1 VSPPRSSRTEKR
13 HEVINTNN
21 VTTPDRR
28 RALGASDLIVS
39 PLGVGTNRWSYG
51 HNDDSV
57 LRAFSAFLDNG
68 INFFDTAE
76 VYGRGTSETLLGTCL
91 KRDERPV
98 SIASKFAPWP
108 TRFSRRQF
116 MGALD
121 ASLRRLGV
129 PVIDLYYIHW
139 PFTYVRV
146 ESLMEAMAQ
155 AVEAG
160 KIRAVGVSNF
170 SAVEMRRA
178 ADRLAH
184 YNIPL
189 AANEV
194 HYSLAHRRP
203 EVNGVLDACRE
214 LRVALVA
221 YRPLEGGSF
230 TSAFTPNRRSAT
242 AAIQQATSAI
252 ARERGVGVSQV
263 TLNWLLRRDPCVIPI
278 PGATSA
284 GHAQENA
291 ATLSWEMSDEEFAAI
306 DRATSPNM

>member
-1 VSPPRSSRTEKR
+1 M
-13 HEVINTNN
+13 NTDNLN
-21 VTTPDRR
+21 QPDRR
-28 RALGASDLIVS
+28 RALGASGLVVS

-51 HNDDSV
+51 RNDDSV
-57 LRAFSAFLDNG
+57 LQAYSAFLDNG

-76 VYGRGTSETLLGTCL
+76 VYGRGESELLLGSCL
-91 KRDERPV
+91 RRDERPV
-98 SIASKFAPWP
+98 LIASKFAPWP

-116 MGALD
+116 MAALD

-146 ESLMEAMAQ
+146 ESLMDAMAQ

-170 SAVEMRRA
+170 TAGQMRRA

-184 YNIPL
+184 YHIPL

-194 HYSLAHRRP
+194 HYSLAHRHP

-214 LRVALVA
+214 LSVALVA
-221 YRPLEGGSF
+221 YRPLEGGLYAS
-230 TSAFTPNRRSAT
+230 TSTPLSPSGGTTDRHSTNAAE
-242 AAIQQATSAI
+242 AAIQQAVGTI
-252 ARERGVGVSQV
+252 ARERSVDPSQV

-284 GHAQENA
+284 RHARENA

-306 DRATSPNM
+306 DGATSPRQH